1 MDRRGT
7 PGRAARS
14 RNRQAGF
21 SLIELM
27 IAMIVLVVGM
37 MGIMVM
43 ISTAI
48 SSNNRNKL
56 DTTATALSQMVAET
70 VSSQSIVSGT
80 PIDVRDCNP
89 TAAGGPQTFRI
100 ATLGTPANNPDGS
113 AGAQLNA
120 AGNIDFTQT
129 YAAVPGGAWPTP
141 SYKMRFVTCG
151 SGGRQATYDVRWN
164 VRNISAFS
172 KMVTVS
178 ARLSR
183 VTAAGGAP
191 GDQLQYFAPPVTL
204 RTISGF

>member
-1 MDRRGT
+1 MDRRGY

-14 RNRQAGF
+14 RNTQAGF

-27 IAMIVLVVGM
+27 IAMVVLVVGM

-70 VSSQSIVSGT
+70 VSSQSIVIGT
-80 PIDVRDCNP
+80 PITVRDCNP
-89 TAAGGPQTFRI
+89 TAAGGPQIWTI
-100 ATLGTPANNPDGS
+100 ATAHAANPG
-113 AGAQLNA
+113 AGANLNA
-120 AGNIDFTQT
+120 QGNIDFTQT
-129 YAAVPGGAWPTP
+129 YAAVPAN
-141 SYKMRFVTCG
+141 YKMRFVTCG

-164 VRNISAFS
+164 VRTVSAFS

-183 VTAAGGAP
+183 VTAGGGAP
-191 GDQLQYFAPPVTL
+191 GDQLQYFSPPVTI

>member
-1 MDRRGT
+1 MDLKLQRRRPLRVSGME
-7 PGRAARS
+7 
-14 RNRQAGF
+14 AGF

-37 MGIMVM
+37 MAIMVM

-48 SSNNRNKL
+48 ASNNRNKL

-70 VSSQSIVSGT
+70 VASQSIVIGT
-80 PIDVRDCNP
+80 PITVRDCNP
-89 TAAGGPQTFRI
+89 TAAAGPQVWTI
-100 ATLGTPANNPDGS
+100 ATLGAVAPG
-113 AGAQLNA
+113 AGANLNA
-120 AGNIDFTQT
+120 DGNIDFTQT
-129 YAAVPGGAWPTP
+129 YAAVPAN
-141 SYKMRFVTCG
+141 YKMRFVTCG

-164 VRNISAFS
+164 VRTISAFS

-191 GDQLQYFAPPVTL
+191 ADQLT
-204 RTISGF
+204 

>member
-1 MDRRGT
+1 MDLKPHRRRS
-7 PGRAARS
+7 PRAHPK
-14 RNRQAGF
+14 QAGM

-37 MGIMVM
+37 MAIMVM

-48 SSNNRNKL
+48 ASNNRNKL

-70 VSSQSIVSGT
+70 VASQSIVIGT
-80 PIDVRDCNP
+80 PITVRDCNP
-89 TAAGGPQTFRI
+89 AAAGGPQVWTI
-100 ATLGTPANNPDGS
+100 NT
-113 AGAQLNA
+113 AGALAPGAGANLDA
-120 AGNIDFTQT
+120 SGNIDFVQT
-129 YAAVPGGAWPTP
+129 YAAVPAN
-141 SYKMRFVTCG
+141 YKMRFVTCG

-164 VRNISAFS
+164 VRTIGAFS

-191 GDQLQYFAPPVTL
+191 GDQLTYFAPPVTL
-204 RTISGF
+204 RTITGF

>member
-1 MDRRGT
+1 MDLRGY
-7 PGRAARS
+7 PSRAARP
-14 RNRQAGF
+14 RNTQAGF

-27 IAMIVLVVGM
+27 IAMVVLVVGM

-70 VSSQSIVSGT
+70 VSSQSIVTGT
-80 PIDVRDCNP
+80 PITVRDCNP
-89 TAAGGPQTFRI
+89 TAAGGPQIWTI
-100 ATLGTPANNPDGS
+100 ATAHAADPG
-113 AGAQLNA
+113 AGALLNA
-120 AGNIDFTQT
+120 QGNIDFTQT
-129 YAAVPGGAWPTP
+129 YAAVPAN
-141 SYKMRFVTCG
+141 YKMRFVTCG

-164 VRNISAFS
+164 VRTVSAFS

-183 VTAAGGAP
+183 VTAGGGAP
-191 GDQLQYFAPPVTL
+191 GDQLQYFSPPVTI

>member
-1 MDRRGT
+1 MTGQSKRVQAAT
-7 PGRAARS
+7 SHRA
-14 RNRQAGF
+14 QAGF

-37 MGIMVM
+37 MAIMVM

-70 VSSQSIVSGT
+70 VASQSIVIGT
-80 PIDVRDCNP
+80 PITVRDCNP
-89 TAAGGPQTFRI
+89 AAAGGPQIWTI
-100 ATLGTPANNPDGS
+100 ATVGAADPGNGANLDAN
-113 AGAQLNA
+113 
-120 AGNIDFTQT
+120 GNIDFTQT
-129 YAAVPGGAWPTP
+129 YAAVPAN
-141 SYKMRFVTCG
+141 YKMRFVTCG
-151 SGGRQATYDVRWN
+151 SGGRQATYEVRWN
-164 VRNISAFS
+164 VRTISAFS

-183 VTAAGGAP
+183 TAPGGGAP

-204 RTISGF
+204 RTIAGF